1 MKDREY
7 IRQEAETLYN
17 YILDD
22 EEKFD
27 NMKHVYA
34 RIFNSIEGIAEC
46 QVGGIDNLE
55 ISVEDIKDI
64 IKDVVESSPRK
75 TEIIKKLN

>member
-1 MKDREY
+1 MKDRDY

-34 RIFNSIEGIAEC
+34 RIFNSIEGIVEC

-55 ISVEDIKDI
+55 ISVKDIKDI

>member
-34 RIFNSIEGIAEC
+34 RIFNSIEGIVEC

-55 ISVEDIKDI
+55 ISVKDIKDI
-64 IKDVVESSPRK
+64 IKDVVENSPRK